1 MLVRR
6 MPYRGKHPIGVY
18 RRHSVKHVAQA
29 VMLVVPATVALWTHT
44 ILVPLLLLVGGQ
56 MALLTVL
63 PRLGSFRRAV
73 DERLATLARAEAAA
87 TREFLVGRMS
97 DEHRRELEHLER
109 LAGQINAKSA
119 RSRGEEALE
128 AEEWLG
134 LGRLFA
140 AFVKLAIAHR
150 ESVEAFRC
158 INRSD
163 LDEHAT
169 RLEAMLHASHGPS
182 RLWIE
187 RRLSIARRRVEAW
200 DHALSERAVMA
211 HGIAMIG
218 ELVRWMH
225 EQCVT
230 SPTEAVRLDIEE
242 IVAAW
247 EQDGA
252 TLKALSTI
260 CARFEPGEVE
270 VFGSTAVEVDSLPPR
285 SAAALA
291 AVPTS
296 SEGASAA

>member
-6 MPYRGKHPIGVY
+6 TPYRGKHPMGVY

-44 ILVPLLLLVGGQ
+44 ILVPLLLLIGGQ

-63 PRLGSFRRAV
+63 PRLASFRKAV
-73 DERLATLARAEAAA
+73 DERLAALARAEAAA

-140 AFVKLAIAHR
+140 AFVKLAISHR

-187 RRLSIARRRVEAW
+187 RRLAIARRRVEAW
-200 DHALSERAVMA
+200 DHALAERAVMA

-242 IVAAW
+242 IVSAW

-291 AVPTS
+291 AVPS
-296 SEGASAA
+296 STEGVTAA